1 MISALYTVQ
10 LMTDPAAFES
20 RADLCMPEHTSCF
33 SQYKTLLPNCPDLPI
48 PGTGPREPTFNSPIP
63 VTSDPF
69 TCQRSEQMTRSA
81 RFCIPLPIF
90 QARSNS
96 EMASYS
102 ATTGVVDALPRV
114 AIPALGRVYSA
125 IASRAVRSALDS
137 PADLSLVRDDV
148 RITCHG

>member
-69 TCQRSEQMTRSA
+69 TCQSSEQITRSA
-81 RFCIPLPIF
+81 RFCIRLPIF
-90 QARSNS
+90 QARTNS
-96 EMASYS
+96 EAVPRECYYS
-102 ATTGVVDALPRV
+102 CSRYAAPR
-114 AIPALGRVYSA
+114 GN
-125 IASRAVRSALDS
+125 SRSAVRLHLPSKEVLS
-137 PADLSLVRDDV
+137 PER
-148 RITCHG
+148 